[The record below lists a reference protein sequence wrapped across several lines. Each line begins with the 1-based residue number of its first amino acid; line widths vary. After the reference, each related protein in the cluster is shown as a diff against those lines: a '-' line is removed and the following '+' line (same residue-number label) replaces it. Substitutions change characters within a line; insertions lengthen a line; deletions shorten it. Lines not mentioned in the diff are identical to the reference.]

1 MIHVETFLNDL
12 DAEYREAAEVAE
24 RAASRADALREL
36 RSRAFTKN
44 DELGRPPT
52 PEEVFHS
59 RDAEERRELQ
69 RLVALA
75 TQEV

>member
-1 MIHVETFLNDL
+1 MIRVETFLNDL

-24 RAASRADALREL
+24 RAVSRAGALREL
-36 RSRAFTKN
+36 RSRAFAKN
-44 DELGRPPT
+44 DELGREPT
-52 PEEVFHS
+52 PEEVLHCN
-59 RDAEERRELQ
+59 DAEERREVQ